1 MLASMMSIVRA
12 LNDAH
17 CADGAD
23 LLTELLQAV
32 FRADDKDKVR
42 VCVGVVEG
50 LGLRM
55 ECLNGM
61 FETASRRACLPNRPV
76 RSKVLVGAVHV
87 GIVNPTAIH
96 LTEHM

>member
-42 VCVGVVEG
+42 VCVGKLE
-50 LGLRM
+50 LRM
-55 ECLNGM
+55 ECLNGIC
-61 FETASRRACLPNRPV
+61 EKNARCLECCNRDV
-76 RSKVLVGAVHV
+76 SESTCRC
-87 GIVNPTAIH
+87 
-96 LTEHM
+96 M